1 MRLASEVVCSTR
13 CIGTEIA
20 EGYVP
25 PASSF
30 AYDYGGAASQLA
42 KGFTLV
48 TPDSDMFV
56 GQVRDFEG
64 LGTGALLYDA
74 NSGMTRIVL
83 NVPNGSY
90 VLRLFLPQGGTGQIY
105 ELRVNGTTHHVT
117 WNDKGQWPAGSPL
130 VSPAN
135 QGGTAAPPIGG
146 YTCKM
151 PMGARVAGG
160 EVVVE
165 FDGQPNPMP
174 ISGLELKPYD
184 PLDDELGEDEC
195 LLWDAAQRDAVRAYR
210 EGGGG
215 QDDDPEV
222 DIPGNCVGDCPVDD
236 PEDPSPSGA
245 T

>member
-1 MRLASEVVCSTR
+1 
-13 CIGTEIA
+13 
-20 EGYVP
+20 
-25 PASSF
+25 
-30 AYDYGGAASQLA
+30 
-42 KGFTLV
+42 
-48 TPDSDMFV
+48 
-56 GQVRDFEG
+56 
-64 LGTGALLYDA
+64 
-74 NSGMTRIVL
+74 
-83 NVPNGSY
+83 
-90 VLRLFLPQGGTGQIY
+90 
-105 ELRVNGTTHHVT
+105 
-117 WNDKGQWPAGSPL
+117 
-130 VSPAN
+130 
-135 QGGTAAPPIGG
+135 
-146 YTCKM
+146 M

-222 DIPGNCVGDCPVDD
+222 DIPDDCVGDCPVDD